1 MKTKVLL
8 IGAALGLAV
17 ATASADAVYSSNVV
31 GYVNVDLVAGWN
43 MIANPLDSG
52 NNMLSTLIPEAPYN
66 AAAYKYENGK
76 YTIAIF
82 DEDEEEWS
90 IDVNVGVGEAF
101 FLKKAS
107 ASVWTR
113 TFEIK

>member
-31 GYVNVDLVAGWN
+31 GYVNVDIVAGWN

-52 NNMLSTLIPEAPYN
+52 NNMLSALITDAPLGT
-66 AAAYKYENGK
+66 AAYKYANG
-76 YTIAIF
+76 
-82 DEDEEEWS
+82 S
-90 IDVNVGVGEAF
+90 SML
-101 FLKKAS
+101 LKLSQSPSWVK
-107 ASVWTR
+107 
-113 TFEIK
+113 